1 MKTLAARVVHH
12 ILEDDDIDADDL
24 GYAMDAYKRSPDALL
39 DQYPGSEGLVQR
51 GFVPSEQRFSPGHS
65 RVDFTRHLPGP
76 LCLSVRVRLL
86 PQDFEND
93 EAWIDVR
100 STRYDDDGVM
110 AFTNTFE
117 RAIRVPYSTLLTTVD
132 RVVQGVQQFNNDDGE
147 LRGDRPLRGE
157 RLEDI
162 HLFLM
167 RV

>member
-1 MKTLAARVVHH
+1 MKTAKEVVRR
-12 ILEDDDIDADDL
+12 ILEDDFDPDDL
-24 GYAMDAYKRSPDALL
+24 GYAMDAYSRSPNALT
-39 DQYPGSEGLVQR
+39 DRFPGIGDGLVQR
-51 GFVPSEQRFSPGHS
+51 GFHPSEHRYTNDFS
-65 RVDFTRHLPGP
+65 RVDFNKSLPGP
-76 LCLSVRVRLL
+76 LCLTVRIRLL
-86 PQDFEND
+86 PQDVEND

-100 STRYDDDGVM
+100 SNRYDDDGVM

-117 RAIRVPYSTLLTTVD
+117 RAIRVPYTTLLDTVD

-162 HLFLM
+162 HLFMM